1 MNETSNRPASES
13 RPAVW
18 EIFLLALLTAAF
30 LAANIATAS
39 RSPTVWYDETCFVDP
54 AASLALGQGF
64 KTAAWYHVTRE
75 QTFTGFPL
83 HQLLLAHW
91 LKLTGFGV
99 AEARSMNYVLM
110 AGAGWLL
117 WLAGWRLNL
126 IRTAWTRLALVAL
139 VWSGYGITFVYRSGR
154 IDSLHIFLTAAFL
167 AACAIR
173 TGWLRG
179 MTLFAIAALVPLSGA
194 QFIAFTAVVGALVLL
209 FAGRVVLP
217 ELTALAMGGA
227 FGCAMIYFLWTML
240 GVFDSLA
247 ESTGGFFLKF
257 GTPTGLADPS
267 LVALLAASV
276 IVGWR
281 LQRQSQLKLRSVF
294 GFGVVAALIV
304 PLAVAALGRY
314 PIYYSWMG
322 WLPLALGFCAGL
334 SRVDFTGRAW
344 LRWGAVLA
352 VGAVCGVGLP
362 ARAALTLK
370 EWKERDYEP
379 VRQLAKRNVQS
390 ADWVYA
396 DYPAFYAVKPL
407 AGLTMLP
414 PYRQI
419 IRDEEK
425 RRVTVLMIKPDNF
438 AEVAELLGGEWERVD
453 GYAASN
459 QARRGLGAEKYNLGI
474 WRRVEP

>member
-1 MNETSNRPASES
+1 MNDNPNPSTPEV

-18 EIFLLALLTAAF
+18 EIALLTLLTAAF
-30 LAANIATAS
+30 LAVNIATAS

-64 KTAAWYHVTRE
+64 KTAAWYHVTHE

-91 LKLTGFGV
+91 LKLAGFGV
-99 AEARSMNYVLM
+99 VEARSMNYMLM
-110 AGAGWLL
+110 AAAGWLL
-117 WLAGWRLNL
+117 WLAGWRLEA
-126 IRTAWTRLALVAL
+126 IRTSWSRLALVAL

-154 IDSLHIFLTAAFL
+154 IDSLHIFLTAAFV

-179 MTLFAIAALVPLSGA
+179 LTLFAIAALVPASGA
-194 QFIAFTAVVGALVLL
+194 QFIAFAAATGVLVFL
-209 FAGRVVLP
+209 FAGRRVLP
-217 ELTALAMGGA
+217 ELTALALGGA
-227 FGCAMIYFLWTML
+227 FGCLMIYFLWTML

-276 IVGWR
+276 VVGWR
-281 LQRQSQLKLRSVF
+281 LRSQSHLKLRSVF
-294 GFGVVAALIV
+294 GFGVVAALAV

-322 WLPLALGFCAGL
+322 WLPLAFGFCAGL
-334 SRVDFTGRAW
+334 SRVQFTGRAW

-352 VGAVCGVGLP
+352 VGAACGVGLP
-362 ARAALTLK
+362 ARVALTVK

-379 VRQLAKRNVQS
+379 VRQLAQRNVRS
-390 ADWVYA
+390 GDWVYA

-407 AGLTMLP
+407 ASLTILP

-425 RRVTVLMIKPDNF
+425 RRVTVLVIKPDNF
-438 AEVAELLGGEWERVD
+438 SGVAELLGGAWERVD
-453 GYAASN
+453 GYSASDE
-459 QARRGLGAEKYNLGI
+459 ARRGLGAEKYNLGV
-474 WRRVEP
+474 WRRVQ